1 MLCCRSMS
9 FRLKT
14 HSERHAAVLATSL
27 SFCKGWGLYTRC
39 RCINIWYIHIQAPPK
54 SALWLWWW
62 IEVYKGI
69 TFSFSFYLELSCV
82 LVSTLCDSSSMYWVA
97 QITLVS
103 VSCKHI
109 FQLPSA
115 HSWCMHA
122 VAHGNSEAILEE
134 PRTSV
139 HRVWCQHPLCQEG
152 SDVLSEYSMYH
163 HIHPGIDTRWNA

>member
-1 MLCCRSMS
+1 MLCSRSIS

-14 HSERHAAVLATSL
+14 HSERCNICVAVLATSL

-39 RCINIWYIHIQAPPK
+39 RCINIWYIHIQTPPK
-54 SALWLWWW
+54 SALWMWWW
-62 IEVYKGI
+62 IEIYKGI

-82 LVSTLCDSSSMYWVA
+82 LISILCDI
-97 QITLVS
+97 QLVCIGLYQLLWS
-103 VSCKHI
+103 LSHANI
-109 FQLPSA
+109 FQLSSA

-122 VAHGNSEAILEE
+122 VAHGNSEAVLEE

-152 SDVLSEYSMYH
+152 SDVLSE
-163 HIHPGIDTRWNA
+163 